1 MTRTV
6 LALAAASAL
15 LALPGCLV
23 TSSSAT
29 AYSGNRVEPA
39 AEAGVTLH
47 RTSPEETIAML
58 GEPTARTVNDD
69 GEEVLT
75 WRWTRKS
82 ASSGR
87 VFLLFGGSSNTT
99 QDHALHIAFKDG
111 VAVRKWRR

>member
-1 MTRTV
+1 MHRTL
-6 LALAAASAL
+6 LAFAAASAL

-47 RTSPEETIAML
+47 RTTVDQTVAML
-58 GEPTARTVNDD
+58 GEPTSRTGGDD
-69 GEEVLT
+69 GEEILT
-75 WRWTRKS
+75 WEWTRKS

-87 VFLLFGGSSNTT
+87 VFLLFGGSSKTT